1 METNGF
7 RVTLADNTPIG
18 LCFEPVISF
27 ANHSCTPNS
36 TVMFDGRQMILRALD
51 TIKAGDQIFISYIDP
66 TQTRSERRAQLQGQY
81 FFTCHCDKCE
91 TDAGAYHTFLK
102 TKPIPY
108 HPIDCFVS
116 QESLHAFA
124 TAICSN
130 SVESKP
136 LSRESLL
143 LLHTGSKT
151 ELNARWSY
159 LLNQP
164 ARFEDDICSKLY
176 THNTN
181 LHTGSG
187 YLKALIVGLFIYLH
201 SDVYKYPQTHHPVR
215 VVRLLEISRL
225 CRCLAQRATNP
236 DAVAT
241 IPALRDIDWISTYHL
256 LILITRDL
264 AIKSH
269 GSDTRFM
276 KEIEEDVE
284 DVEELQSKRG
294 IVGEV
299 LREWVVSGEV
309 LGEHYVRRIF
319 LQLRN
324 LADQLFTVFDEL

>member
-7 RVTLADNTPIG
+7 RITLADNTPIG

-36 TVMFDGRQMILRALD
+36 TVMFDGRRMILRALD

-91 TDAGAYHTFLK
+91 TDAGAYRTFLK
-102 TKPIPY
+102 TRPIPY

-130 SVESKP
+130 FVESKP

-151 ELNARWSY
+151 GLNARWTY
-159 LLNQP
+159 LLNHP
-164 ARFEDDICSKLY
+164 AHFDDIFSKLY
-176 THNTN
+176 TYKTN
-181 LHTGSG
+181 LQGPSD
-187 YLKALIVGLFIYLH
+187 YLKALIVGLFIYLR
-201 SDVYKYPQTHHPVR
+201 SDVYNYPQAHHPAR

-225 CRCLAQRATNP
+225 CGYVAERGADEN
-236 DAVAT
+236 AVEK
-241 IPALRDIDWISTYHL
+241 IPALREIDWISAYHL
-256 LILITRDL
+256 LILVTRDL
-264 AIKSH
+264 AVKSH

-276 KEIEEDVE
+276 KEIEENIE
-284 DVEELQSKRG
+284 DVEEVQRKRG

-299 LREWVVSGEV
+299 LTEWVVSGKV
-309 LGEHYVRRIF
+309 LGEQYARKIIE
-319 LQLRN
+319 QLKS
-324 LADQLFTVFDEL
+324 LTDQLPIVFDEL